1 MLLNR
6 PSFASAALE
15 TKKAAKSKLK
25 NLKMLKIKL
34 NRPPTAALLN
44 GFTSGAFDILRPFL
58 LLIKTFDFR
67 FILKIKLYNCN
78 IFFLLVRLINDC
90 IWFAT
95 SYNALKEDK
104 MSEII
109 EYSVSEISFAVRQ
122 CVEKAFGQVRVK
134 GEIFGAKKADSGH
147 WYLSL
152 KDENAVLSAVCW
164 RGVAAALPVKIE
176 DGLEVVATGK
186 ITTFA
191 GRSSYQLVIDY
202 LEIAG
207 TGALLKLLEE
217 RRQQFLKE
225 GLFDA
230 AHKQKIPY
238 LPTVVGVVTSASGAV
253 IRDIIHRVRDRFPT
267 RIIVWPTPV
276 QGDGA
281 AEKIA
286 AAINGFNA
294 LPENGA
300 VPKPDVL
307 IVARG
312 GGSLEDLW
320 AFNEEVVVRA
330 VYNSKIPLISAVGHE
345 TDTML
350 IDFVADVRAPTPTG
364 AAEFAVPVKSELLLQ
379 LSALDNRRLQAMNR
393 LLNEDM
399 QILEALCRGIPNLKQ
414 IVLDNQ
420 QKLDERLERLK
431 QAIKNYFAS
440 KGQELDLP
448 GLKPYHIKNLLEKY
462 EITLKSLSMRLESV
476 SVESVLKRGFA
487 WVTDKHFKTLYNATQ
502 AKRSE
507 ELNVRF
513 ADGIVKTKVVENR
526 DAEQFDL
533 FDL

>member
-1 MLLNR
+1 MH
-6 PSFASAALE
+6 
-15 TKKAAKSKLK
+15 
-25 NLKMLKIKL
+25 I
-34 NRPPTAALLN
+34 
-44 GFTSGAFDILRPFL
+44 AF
-58 LLIKTFDFR
+58 
-67 FILKIKLYNCN
+67 
-78 IFFLLVRLINDC
+78 
-90 IWFAT
+90 
-95 SYNALKEDK
+95 NALQCLKTEV
-104 MSEII
+104 MMNEIT
-109 EYSVSEISFAVRQ
+109 EYSVSEISFAIKQ
-122 CVEKAFGQVRVK
+122 CVETAFARVRVK

-164 RGVAAALPVKIE
+164 RGVASVLPVKIE

-191 GRSSYQLVIDY
+191 GRSSYQLVIEQ

-217 RRQQFLKE
+217 RKQQFLKE

-230 AHKQKIPY
+230 AHKQKIPF
-238 LPTVVGVVTSASGAV
+238 LPKVIGVVTSPSGAV

-267 RIIVWPTPV
+267 EIIVWPTPV
-276 QGDGA
+276 QGEGA

-294 LPENGA
+294 LPEDGV

-320 AFNEEVVVRA
+320 PFNEEIVVRA
-330 VYNSKIPLISAVGHE
+330 VYNSKIPVISAVGHE

-350 IDFVADVRAPTPTG
+350 IDYAADVRAPTPTG

-379 LSALDNRRLQAMNR
+379 LSSLDNRRLNAATR
-393 LLNEDM
+393 LLNEYKQM
-399 QILEALCRGIPNLKQ
+399 LEGLSRGIPNLEQ
-414 IVLDNQ
+414 IVAESR
-420 QKLDERLERLK
+420 QKLDERAERLK
-431 QAIKNYFAS
+431 LVIRNYLLVKKQA
-440 KGQELDLP
+440 LDLS
-448 GLKPYHIKNLLEKY
+448 GLKPYYVRNLMEKN
-462 EITLKSLSMRLESV
+462 IQTLQNLTARLEGV

-487 WVTDKHFKTLYNATQ
+487 WVTDKHFKTLYDATH
-502 AKRSE
+502 AKRSG

-513 ADGIVKTKVVENR
+513 ADGIVKTKVMENR

>member
-1 MLLNR
+1 MN
-6 PSFASAALE
+6 E
-15 TKKAAKSKLK
+15 VT
-25 NLKMLKIKL
+25 
-34 NRPPTAALLN
+34 
-44 GFTSGAFDILRPFL
+44 
-58 LLIKTFDFR
+58 
-67 FILKIKLYNCN
+67 
-78 IFFLLVRLINDC
+78 
-90 IWFAT
+90 
-95 SYNALKEDK
+95 
-104 MSEII
+104 
-109 EYSVSEISFAVRQ
+109 EYSVSEISFAVKQ
-122 CVEKAFGQVRVK
+122 CVETAFARVRVK

-164 RGVAAALPVKIE
+164 RGVASALPVKIE

-191 GRSSYQLVIDY
+191 GRSSYQLVIDQ

-217 RRQQFLKE
+217 RKQQFLKE

-230 AHKQKIPY
+230 AHKQKIPF
-238 LPTVVGVVTSASGAV
+238 LPKVIGVVTSPSGAV

-276 QGDGA
+276 QGEGA

-286 AAINGFNA
+286 AAVNGFNA
-294 LPENGA
+294 LPEDG
-300 VPKPDVL
+300 VIPKPDVL

-320 AFNEEVVVRA
+320 PFNEEIVVRA

-350 IDFVADVRAPTPTG
+350 IDYAADVRAPTPTG

-379 LSALDNRRLQAMNR
+379 LSSLDNRRINAMMR
-393 LLNEDM
+393 LLGEYKQM
-399 QILEALCRGIPNLKQ
+399 LEGLSRGIPNLEQ
-414 IVLDNQ
+414 IAAESR
-420 QKLDERLERLK
+420 QKLDERAERLK
-431 QAIKNYFAS
+431 LAIRNYLLAKKQA
-440 KGQELDLP
+440 LDLS
-448 GLKPYHIKNLLEKY
+448 GLKPYYVRNLMEKN
-462 EITLKSLSMRLESV
+462 IQTLQNLAARLEGV

-487 WVTDKHFKTLYNATQ
+487 WVTDKHFKTLYDATH
-502 AKRSE
+502 AKRSG

-513 ADGIVKTKVVENR
+513 ADGIVKTKVMENR

>member
-1 MLLNR
+1 MN
-6 PSFASAALE
+6 E
-15 TKKAAKSKLK
+15 VT
-25 NLKMLKIKL
+25 
-34 NRPPTAALLN
+34 
-44 GFTSGAFDILRPFL
+44 
-58 LLIKTFDFR
+58 
-67 FILKIKLYNCN
+67 
-78 IFFLLVRLINDC
+78 
-90 IWFAT
+90 
-95 SYNALKEDK
+95 
-104 MSEII
+104 
-109 EYSVSEISFAVRQ
+109 EYSVSEISFAVKQ
-122 CVEKAFGQVRVK
+122 CVETAFARVRVK

-164 RGVAAALPVKIE
+164 RGVASALPVKIE

-191 GRSSYQLVIDY
+191 GRSSYQLVIDQ

-217 RRQQFLKE
+217 RKQQFLKE

-230 AHKQKIPY
+230 AHKQKIPF
-238 LPTVVGVVTSASGAV
+238 LPKVIGVVTSPSGAV
-253 IRDIIHRVRDRFPT
+253 IRDIIHRVRDRFPC

-276 QGDGA
+276 QGEGA

-286 AAINGFNA
+286 AAVNGFNA
-294 LPENGA
+294 LPEDG
-300 VPKPDVL
+300 VIPKPDVL

-320 AFNEEVVVRA
+320 PFNEEIVVRA

-350 IDFVADVRAPTPTG
+350 IDYAADVRAPTPTG

-379 LSALDNRRLQAMNR
+379 LSSLDNRRINAMMR
-393 LLNEDM
+393 LLGEYKQM
-399 QILEALCRGIPNLKQ
+399 LEGLSRGIPNLEQ
-414 IVLDNQ
+414 IAAESR
-420 QKLDERLERLK
+420 QKLDERAERLK
-431 QAIKNYFAS
+431 LAIRNYLLVKKQA
-440 KGQELDLP
+440 LDLS
-448 GLKPYHIKNLLEKY
+448 GLKPYYVRNLMEKN
-462 EITLKSLSMRLESV
+462 IQTLQNLAARLEGV

-487 WVTDKHFKTLYNATQ
+487 WVTDKHFKTLYDATH
-502 AKRSE
+502 AKRSG

-513 ADGIVKTKVVENR
+513 ADGIVKTKVMENR